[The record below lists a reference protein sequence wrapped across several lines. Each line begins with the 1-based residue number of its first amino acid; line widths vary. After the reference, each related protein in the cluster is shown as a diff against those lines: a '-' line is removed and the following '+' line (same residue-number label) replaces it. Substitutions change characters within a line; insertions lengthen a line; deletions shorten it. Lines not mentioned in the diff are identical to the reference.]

1 MDATGLAM
9 AAIDLAAAALAVAVA
24 ESAARA
30 SYVHSGAS
38 ALVRCERR
46 GRGWSLHWAGRCL
59 TLPDSRGLTYLSVL
73 LAHPG
78 RPIAAV
84 ELAMGPAP
92 EPPDPDGVP
101 QPLLDARAVQE
112 YRRRLAALQ
121 DELDRLDRV
130 GDQAGAIRAQAERDW
145 LVAQL
150 RGATGLA
157 GRART
162 FTTTEERARIAVGKA
177 IRRALAQIG
186 RADPALGRLLAD
198 RVHTGRHCV
207 YLSH

>member
-9 AAIDLAAAALAVAVA
+9 AALDLAAAALAVAMA
-24 ESAARA
+24 ESAARLP
-30 SYVHSGAS
+30 SVHSGAS
-38 ALVRCERR
+38 GPVRCERR
-46 GRGWSLHWAGRCL
+46 GRGWSLHWAGRCI

-92 EPPDPDGVP
+92 EAPDPDGVP

-112 YRRRLAALQ
+112 YRQRLAALQ

-145 LVAQL
+145 LLAQL

-177 IRRALAQIG
+177 IRRAIT
-186 RADPALGRLLAD
+186 RINDADPVIGEELRATIQ
-198 RVHTGRHCV
+198 TG
-207 YLSH
+207 LSCCYRPS